1 VTLGKRFGV
10 RPALRGLVTAGP
22 YGIVRHPLYL
32 SYVIAAIGFNL
43 QVCNLATLLLVLL
56 GWAAMVYR
64 IIAEERVLSRD
75 PKWPAYVE
83 TVQYRLVP
91 GLW

>member
-1 VTLGKRFGV
+1 
-10 RPALRGLVTAGP
+10 
-22 YGIVRHPLYL
+22 
-32 SYVIAAIGFNL
+32 
-43 QVCNLATLLLVLL
+43 
-56 GWAAMVYR
+56 MVYR

-83 TVQYRLVP
+83 MVQHRLVP